1 MEDKI
6 KDLLKEYELELSDF
20 SQEELNVIK
29 TELSLLD
36 NKIVIFDSKI
46 EQIIQ
51 NKVISKLTNG

>member
-6 KDLLKEYELELSDF
+6 KDLLKEYELELSNF

-36 NKIVIFDSKI
+36 NKIVIFDSEI

>member
-6 KDLLKEYELELSDF
+6 KDLLKDYELELSNF